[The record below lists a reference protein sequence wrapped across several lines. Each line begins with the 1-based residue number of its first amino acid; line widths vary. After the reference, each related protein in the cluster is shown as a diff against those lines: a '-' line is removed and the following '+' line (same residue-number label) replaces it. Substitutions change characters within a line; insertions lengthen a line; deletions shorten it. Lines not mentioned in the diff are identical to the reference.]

1 LKENIEKLKLEADQA
16 ERSGDY
22 GKVAELRY
30 GKIKEAEEKLAAFNG
45 QMAPESKGSHA

>member
-1 LKENIEKLKLEADQA
+1 MKFKAEEA

-30 GKIKEAEEKLAAFNG
+30 GKIVSAEKQIKELME
-45 QMAPESKGSHA
+45 